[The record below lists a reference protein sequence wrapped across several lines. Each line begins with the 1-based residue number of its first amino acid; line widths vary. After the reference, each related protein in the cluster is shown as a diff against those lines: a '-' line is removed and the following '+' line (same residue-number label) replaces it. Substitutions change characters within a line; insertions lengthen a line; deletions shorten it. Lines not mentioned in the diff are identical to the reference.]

1 MLINVNML
9 PAMNLTKPNMQR
21 QYEQGPRSYRS
32 GQKKN
37 NRGRGG
43 GLIPSRKNI
52 FFIFSHDIHPRATP
66 GEGRTRNRCGPSGK
80 TDQGNRAARV
90 VNDGGGLD
98 QEQEGPRE
106 PYLLPADQDQTGPR
120 LHEYYSKAILNQI
133 A

>member
-1 MLINVNML
+1 MLINVDML

-21 QYEQGPRSYRS
+21 QYEQA
-32 GQKKN
+32 Q
-37 NRGRGG
+37 
-43 GLIPSRKNI
+43 RKNR
-52 FFIFSHDIHPRATP
+52 P
-66 GEGRTRNRCGPSGK
+66 
-80 TDQGNRAARV
+80 ARV
-90 VNDGGGLD
+90 VNDGGGTD